1 MLQWLGA
8 TFEEFMDVMVTHP
21 TLGEELG
28 ALREPTVSYDSRKRP
43 PPRMEK
49 VLPVE

>member
-1 MLQWLGA
+1 V
-8 TFEEFMDVMVTHP
+8 TFEQFMDVMVTHP

-28 ALREPTVSYDSRKRP
+28 ALREPTVSYDSRKGP
-43 PPRMEK
+43 PPRVEK